1 MQIVFSGYL
10 LLSILIFL
18 SAFPPLIG
26 YGLYQ
31 TLSGFAF
38 GFVRGFLVSYL
49 SALLGAVA
57 CFYVSRVWLQARI
70 QRLLQN
76 YPNLE
81 AVIHAVEKKGF
92 RV

>member
-1 MQIVFSGYL
+1 M
-10 LLSILIFL
+10 
-18 SAFPPLIG
+18 IG

-31 TLSGFAF
+31 TLSGFTF
-38 GFVRGFLVSYL
+38 GFAHGFLISYL

-70 QRLLQN
+70 QRILQS

-81 AVIHAVEKKGF
+81 AVIHAVEKKEF